1 MLNSKYKPG
10 NMILSF
16 FLLGLGILMVLPMFW
31 MIATSF
37 KTRAQIYQPNWIPN
51 PFTLLNYEY
60 VLDKMPLARM
70 LFNSIFVSL
79 ASTFSQLFIGTLA
92 AYAFAKIRFIGRN
105 AVFMIFLGT
114 MMIPGYVLVTPLYLI
129 ISSLGILNTYAALI
143 VPKMVSVFAIFLLRQ
158 FFLSMPKE
166 LDESAFIDGANRFR
180 VLFQIIMP
188 NCKPAYT
195 ALFIFLFMGVWNDFM
210 WPLIVTS
217 SEAMRTIQVG
227 VAYFRDTNTV
237 LWGATMAASFLA
249 SIPILIVFLIA
260 NRSFVEGITM
270 TGIKG

>member
-1 MLNSKYKPG
+1 MITSKYKPS
-10 NMILSF
+10 NVVLSL
-16 FLLGLGILMVLPMFW
+16 FLFGLGILMILPMFW
-31 MIATSF
+31 MISTSF
-37 KTRAQIYQPNWIPN
+37 KTRSQIYQPNWIPN
-51 PFTLLNYEY
+51 PFTLLNYQY

-79 ASTFSQLFIGTLA
+79 LSTLGQLFIGTLA
-92 AYAFAKIRFIGRN
+92 AYAFARIRFFGRN
-105 AVFMIFLGT
+105 IVFMIFLGT
-114 MMIPGYVLVTPLYLI
+114 MMIPGYVLITPLYLI
-129 ISSLGILNTYAALI
+129 ISKLGILNTYAALI
-143 VPKMVSVFAIFLLRQ
+143 VPRLVSVFAIFLLRQ

-180 VLFQIIMP
+180 VLFQIISP
-188 NCKPAYT
+188 NCKPAFT
-195 ALFIFLFMGVWNDFM
+195 ALFIFLFMGAWNDFM
-210 WPLIVTS
+210 WPLIVTNT
-217 SEAMRTIQVG
+217 EAMRTIQVG